1 MSHTIGQIKKN
12 NRQLN
17 NSSQVDRDSLKPEER
32 TRSSMPISDIDYE
45 FLFNQLLEGIAH
57 GWHER
62 RIVKFFVRLGDRAE
76 QKDWVAWLERLRDK
90 ASALPPQSKRQ
101 LGAMMIRLGELTC
114 STTEVDKISS
124 ASHRIGKE
132 LLFGNIE
139 VREYDGSDI
148 SLEGDRQGQELA
160 ERLPTNFNTI
170 SSDGETEETE
180 SPRYT
185 AETAE
190 SLSNSDQERSSK
202 ESATSLWEYVGPDLS
217 LEAKSELAERL
228 PTNFNTISS
237 DGETEET
244 ESPRYT
250 AETAESLSNSDQER
264 SSKESATSLWEYV
277 GPDLSLKAKS
287 ELAEQLPTDFD
298 AVSSEKVVEK
308 TEESP
313 RSITEAAA
321 ESRSNS
327 DQERSQRVS
336 ELPTSKSAIPDK
348 LEADLVDPQ
357 SIPQTKQTTPNT
369 IFSES
374 ELGLSSSKQQEEFKE
389 IESLSNS
396 TSIIDNLQD
405 SDIEDIAESIHT
417 SEIEAFDID
426 RVMDLIQ
433 EDEEL
438 ARQISQKLNRA
449 IAKPNAVPLD
459 RSSLELIESWFNLGL
474 KQVSVGKFA
483 NAIAS
488 WENALNINPNL
499 PEAWHNRGSALG
511 RLGDYEA
518 AIESFEN
525 ALAID
530 PENDRAWNDRAHA
543 LYQLQ
548 NWKGAADS
556 WSNAIKIMP
565 GNHLFWYNRACAL
578 EHLEKWDEAIAS
590 HEKALEIVP
599 DFEPGRLRYINLIAD
614 SSRSN

>member
-217 LEAKSELAERL
+217 L
-228 PTNFNTISS
+228 
-237 DGETEET
+237 
-244 ESPRYT
+244 
-250 AETAESLSNSDQER
+250 
-264 SSKESATSLWEYV
+264 
-277 GPDLSLKAKS
+277 KAKS

-298 AVSSEKVVEK
+298 AVSSEKVVQK

-511 RLGDYEA
+511 RLGNYEA

-548 NWKGAADS
+548 NWRGAADS